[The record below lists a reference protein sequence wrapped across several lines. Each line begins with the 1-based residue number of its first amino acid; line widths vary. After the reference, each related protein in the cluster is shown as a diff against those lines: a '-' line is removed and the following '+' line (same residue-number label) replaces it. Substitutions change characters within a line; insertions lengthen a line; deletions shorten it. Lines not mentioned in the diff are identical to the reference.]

1 MPCSRTMPPS
11 DAGALRDGRLGGP
24 GNFTANYGTGYE
36 RCLTLVRTGR
46 VIAVANVY
54 LPERVGTW

>member
-1 MPCSRTMPPS
+1 MPPS

-24 GNFTANYGTGYE
+24 GNFTANYGTCYE